1 VNQPSDTASHTPGP
15 PPITLVVYRE
25 LRIGMVVIMVMLGAA
40 VIIDAISAGRFQ
52 MALSEYY
59 FTSAHSVFIAALL
72 ALSTLFFIY
81 KGRSDTED
89 AFLTLAGVSTF
100 TAALVPQVRPDVF
113 NPNGLPEDYKF
124 ENVILP
130 NIWAVVVALV
140 LGWLLALVQY
150 RLTHTKQTRSRGG
163 TLSLYF
169 LRLVVTLGLI
179 VLVIPRFRDGF
190 INHAHGVAGTLMILA
205 FIVTVLCA
213 AYVAGPEEEPE
224 SPRRRRFQRIYRV
237 IAVVMLVTLVV
248 VVTLHIAR
256 PSWVG
261 KDLWIIVLETTLILE
276 FAAYWVVQSIELWDT
291 PDPRDRLPEK
301 ARSGLPKGR
310 TKRGL
315 RGLKDELAQARKDGL
330 RQLL

>member
-1 VNQPSDTASHTPGP
+1 
-15 PPITLVVYRE
+15 
-25 LRIGMVVIMVMLGAA
+25 
-40 VIIDAISAGRFQ
+40 

-100 TAALVPQVRPDVF
+100 TAALVPQGRPDVF

-179 VLVIPRFRDGF
+179 VLVIPRFRYGF

-205 FIVTVLCA
+205 FIATVLCA

-315 RGLKDELAQARKDGL
+315 RGLKDELAQARKDGF

>member
-1 VNQPSDTASHTPGP
+1 
-15 PPITLVVYRE
+15 
-25 LRIGMVVIMVMLGAA
+25 
-40 VIIDAISAGRFQ
+40 

-89 AFLTLAGVSTF
+89 AFLTLAGVCTF
-100 TAALVPQVRPDVF
+100 TAALVPQVRPYVF
-113 NPNGLPEDYKF
+113 NPNGLPTDYKF

-179 VLVIPRFRDGF
+179 ALVVPHFRDGF
-190 INHAHGVAGTLMILA
+190 IKHAHGVAGTLMILA
-205 FIVTVLCA
+205 FIATVLCA
-213 AYVAGPEEEPE
+213 AYVAGPEEESE
-224 SPRRRRFQRIYRV
+224 SPRRHRFQRIYRV
-237 IAVVMLVTLVV
+237 IAVVMLVTLVA

-256 PSWVG
+256 PNWVG
-261 KDLWIIVLETTLILE
+261 KDFWIIVLESTLILE

-291 PDPRDRLPEK
+291 PDPRDRLPK
-301 ARSGLPKGR
+301 DARPGLPEGR